1 MKSHLSVGYAVGM
14 SSKVERAASGRGMVA
29 ALLAFSCLTSGGAAL
44 AGGALPSGGQFVA
57 GAGAISATANGLS
70 ISQSGSHGIINW
82 QNFSIGQG
90 DTVNIANGLG
100 ATLNRVTGGNISS
113 IAGSLTSTGSV
124 YLVNPAGVIVLP
136 SGQVVTTGSFVAST
150 RDVSNSSFL
159 AGGALDFT
167 GTSSG
172 AVVNQGSIT
181 SSNGDVVLIGQS
193 VTNTGQISAPNGTAA
208 LAAGDDVLLQAGG
221 DPTVLI
227 NAGTG
232 DVTNSGSIAA
242 AQAELAAAGGNVY
255 ALATNNGG
263 AIRATGT
270 TTKNGHVYLT
280 STDGDVTVDS
290 AVSATNAD
298 GSGGAIVATGGSAT
312 GSVTVNGS
320 LNASATGKTAKGGS
334 VTVTASSVA
343 IASTAAVSANGGSS
357 GGAVLIGGDRHG
369 GSDPSQDFSSTP
381 VANALTTSVAAGA
394 QISANGG
401 TGGGSGNGG
410 NVVVWSDQS
419 TSFAG
424 SIAARGGAAGGNGG
438 FVEVSGKQTLAFTGL
453 VDTSA
458 PLGLTGTLLLDPANV
473 TISTSPTS
481 GDSITGGTYSP
492 NSGVATSNINNG
504 DLDNQL
510 ANNNV
515 LVTTTN
521 SGTSG
526 GGTGNITVS
535 APVAWNSTHS
545 LTLNAAGVI
554 SFTNNTDSII
564 NSGTGGITLI
574 AGGAGL
580 PLTASGTPGL
590 TAGVPIGAAITVG
603 FDPQT
608 IGETFTP
615 VLSSGG
621 AITITA
627 TNGDIS
633 VSGPISASGSGAIT
647 LTAAGIISFGSA
659 ADPLTATGSG
669 GISLTASGADVT
681 NLGSAAIAIGA
692 NITAAGGAI
701 SIVSTTAVPAGNGD
715 GNGSGSGFG
724 GNIISSSEVGYGT
737 AAIGYQ
743 ITMGN
748 QYSITNTQ
756 ANGAGAITLQADQ
769 VRLGTGVSPGATV
782 TTPGQVNILPTSPG
796 NTGSSSAVYLGD
808 TDTGGAFYNPD
819 NVTLIPG
826 EQIENVTANL
836 IVIGNSS
843 TTAISLVNP
852 SGEGAPRFEA
862 GNASNLKLV
871 TGPSGSVTQD
881 ANSPIIVSDGYG
893 SLASGTGNGGAN
905 GIGTGGLAIS
915 TGGAITLNNPY
926 NSVGT
931 IAFSSTGGGNIAFT
945 RQGDNV
951 NGNPGSNL
959 VVGTVGGVS
968 GVNTTGTFILRANE
982 TDSSTSS
989 GVSVGALTVTQDDT
1003 SAANAVKV
1011 GSLLLE
1017 GPISSFTLDNL
1028 SNQIATVAASVQ
1040 TMTLVDNTALATG
1053 SLTDPNTATTYN
1065 GISAAGA
1072 VTIVANASFTIASGD
1087 PIATTSG
1094 NVMIEDGSSGGAGT
1108 AAGGAVAANTGFVNN
1123 DGTAAFAVTGGGTW
1137 RVYSQDPRDDSKGGL
1152 TATQYNFVQYAAPNT
1167 YGAPSAA
1174 TTFSNATADI
1184 NASASGNGFIYT
1196 VAPTVA
1202 ATISTTLTRVY
1213 DGDTDYPGTGTTP
1226 ISYTKGAVTVGGNTV
1241 TNLGTGG
1248 TADTVT
1254 ISNTTITLPLASGF
1268 YPSKNVGTY
1277 TVTIPTTSPTT
1288 PTYTTKDANNVTIYG
1303 YVLNPSHSATAS
1315 ITPAPLTVSGSRYY
1329 NGGTSTAPAT
1339 LAVSGTT
1346 YGGDSFTVSGAGSVA
1361 SANASVTP
1369 QNIATSSG
1377 VVTGLSL
1384 VGTDSSNY
1392 QIVSGTLTIN
1402 PEPLTITASTQS
1414 RSYGSTAGLVLGSGE
1429 TTQYSTS
1436 GLVNNET
1443 IGSVTLTGSV
1453 AATTATTNAGTLTN
1467 AITPSGATGGTFNT
1481 SNYNISYVQGNVII
1495 NPALLTVTGTKVYDT
1510 TTGFGTSSLTAT
1522 GGVNGQT
1529 VTLNAGTGTSSGA
1542 DVNTYTG
1549 PNTSFSG
1556 LGITVTGGTGTDL
1569 ASNYQL
1575 PTTGMLSITP
1585 AALTVTASTQSRSY
1599 GSTAGLVLGTGET
1612 IDYTTSGL
1620 LGGQTIGSVTLTGNT
1635 AATSASTNAGTLTNA
1650 ITPSA
1655 AAGGTFNASDYNVS
1669 YVQGNVIINPAL
1681 LTVTGTKVYDAT
1693 TGFTT
1698 NQLSVAGGA
1707 NGETVALTAGT
1718 GTSSGPDVNTY
1729 NGSTLSG
1736 LGISVTGGNA
1746 LASNYQLPTTGMLSI
1761 TPAPLTVTGTK
1772 VYDSTTGFTTN
1783 QLSVMGGVGGQTVV
1797 LTGGTG
1803 ASSAPDVNTY
1813 AGSTL
1818 TGLTASVTG
1827 GSISNYQLPTTGSL
1841 SITPAALTVTASP
1854 QSRSY
1859 GSTTGLVLGTGE
1871 TVDYT
1876 TSGLVGGQTIGSVT
1890 LTGNAAA
1897 TSASTNAGTLTNAI
1911 TPSAAAGGTFNASDY
1926 NVSYVQGN
1934 VIINP
1939 ALLTVT
1945 GTKVYDA
1952 TTGFTTNQLSV
1963 AGGANGE
1970 TVTLTAGTGTSSGPD
1985 VNTYNGSTL
1994 SGLGISVTGG
2004 NALASNYQVPTTGT
2018 LSITPAALT
2027 VTASTQSRSYGS
2039 TTGLV
2044 LGTGETVDYTTSGLI
2059 GGQTI
2064 GSVTLAG
2071 TAAATSASTNAG
2083 TLTNAITPSAATGG
2097 TFNASDYN
2105 VSYVQG
2111 NVIINPALLTV
2122 TGTKVY
2128 DATTGFTTNQ
2138 LTATGGVNGE
2148 TVSLTAG
2155 TGTSSGP
2162 NVNTYAGSALSGVAA
2177 SVTGG
2182 NALAS
2187 NYQVPTTGTLSITP
2201 APLTVTGTKVYDT
2214 TTGFTTSQLSVTGGV
2229 GGQTVAL
2236 TGGTGTS
2243 SAPDVNTYAGSTLT
2257 GLTASVTGGSI
2268 SNYQLP
2274 TTGALTITPAALT
2287 VTASPQ
2293 SRTYGSTTGLV
2304 LGSGETVDYT
2314 TSGLLGGQTI
2324 GSVTLT
2330 GTAAA
2335 TSATTNAG
2343 TLTNAITPS
2352 AATGGTFTPADYAIT
2367 YAQGNVIINPAL
2379 LTVTGTKVYD
2389 TTTGFTTTQLS
2400 VTGGVNGQTV
2410 ALTGG
2415 TGTSSS
2421 PNAATY
2427 PGSPLSNLADSVTG
2441 GTGTPLASNYQLP
2454 TTGTLTITPAPVT
2467 VSGSRYYDGLTDASG
2482 SVLTVSGFP
2491 NLTATGTGAVS
2502 SPNASTTA
2510 QNLLTSGG
2518 LVTGLSLSG
2527 TGAGNYS
2534 IVSGT
2539 LLINP
2544 EPLTIGA
2551 VTQTKLYDGTTVST
2565 NTPVLV
2571 AGALEGGTTLTN
2583 LTQAYQSRNVLGL
2596 NGSTLLVTGY
2606 TLSDPGNY
2614 TVTLQT
2620 APGTITPE
2628 PVTVTAVPTS
2638 KPYDGTPT
2646 SPGTP
2651 AVTAGTIFGP
2661 DTGTFTQTYN
2671 TPNAGTG
2678 LTLTPTGFIS
2688 DGNGGNNY
2696 IVTYVPITSGIITPQ
2711 ALTISA
2717 VTQTKVYDGT
2727 TVSTGIPVITA
2738 GALVGGD
2745 TLTNL
2750 AQAYQS
2756 RNVLGTNGSTL
2767 FVTSYT
2773 LSDPGN
2779 YNVTV
2784 KTTPGTI
2791 TPEPLI
2797 VTAVPTS
2804 KTYDGTPT
2812 SSGTPL
2818 LTSGT
2823 IFGPDTG
2830 KFTQAYNSPNAG
2842 QTVTLTPT
2850 GVLSDGNGGNNYTV
2864 TYVPISTGV
2873 INPLPVILNGTRPF
2887 DNNTD
2892 AASSILA
2899 ITNLIGGDVANVS
2912 SGTGTLVAGAVGL
2925 EQIAN
2930 FGTLTL
2936 GGPSAGN
2943 YTFVGGS
2950 GDVLVTS
2957 AVATIAVPPLD
2968 QTSSGLGSTTYSFTA
2983 YSGGIVRLVPRQN
2996 GIVTGTIA
3004 TVEGQNAGPDTEL
3017 GCTIGGTGCIENG
3030 VGVNPT
3036 APAQAN

>member
-1 MKSHLSVGYAVGM
+1 MKSHLSVGYAVDM
-14 SSKVERAASGRGMVA
+14 SSKVKGAGARRGVVA

-57 GAGAISATANGLS
+57 GAGAITATANGLS

-82 QNFSIGQG
+82 QSFSIGQG
-90 DTVNIANGLG
+90 QSVNIANGLG
-100 ATLNRVTGGNISS
+100 ATLNRVTGGNISN

-343 IASTAAVSANGGSS
+343 IASTAAVSANGGAN
-357 GGAVLIGGDRHG
+357 GGTVLIGGDRHG
-369 GSDPSQDFSSTP
+369 GSDPSQDFSATP
-381 VANALTTSVAAGA
+381 IANAQTTRVAAGA

-473 TISTSPTS
+473 TISTSATS

-492 NSGVATSNINNG
+492 SSGVATSNINNG

-521 SGTSG
+521 SGASG

-564 NSGTGGITLI
+564 NAGTGGITLI

-580 PLTASGTPGL
+580 PLTANGTPGL
-590 TAGVPIGAAITVG
+590 TAGVPVGAAITVG

-748 QYSITNTQ
+748 AYSITNTQ
-756 ANGAGAITLQADQ
+756 ANGAGTITLQADQ
-769 VRLGTGVSPGATV
+769 VRLGTGISPGATV
-782 TTPGQVNILPTSPG
+782 TTTGQVNILPTSPG

-826 EQIENVTANL
+826 EQVQNVTANL

-843 TTAISLVNP
+843 TTAMSLVNP
-852 SGEGAPRFEA
+852 SGEAAPRFEA

-871 TGPSGSVTQD
+871 TGASGSVTQD
-881 ANSPIIVSDGYG
+881 ANSPIIVDDGYG
-893 SLASGTGNGGAN
+893 SLSNQTPVNGGAN
-905 GIGTGGLAIS
+905 GIGTGGLAVS

-931 IAFSSTGGGNIAFT
+931 IAFSSTGGGAIAFT
-945 RQGDNV
+945 REGDNV

-968 GVNTTGTFILRANE
+968 GVNTTGTFILTANE
-982 TDSSTSS
+982 TNSSTSS
-989 GVSVGALTVTQDDT
+989 GVAVGALTVTQDDT

-1213 DGDTDYPGTGTTP
+1213 DGDTDYPGTGATP

-1467 AITPSGATGGTFNT
+1467 AITPSGAMGGTFNT

-1575 PTTGMLSITP
+1575 PTTGSLSITP

-1681 LTVTGTKVYDAT
+1681 LTVTGTKVYDST

-1746 LASNYQLPTTGMLSI
+1746 LASNYQ
-1761 TPAPLTVTGTK
+1761 
-1772 VYDSTTGFTTN
+1772 
-1783 QLSVMGGVGGQTVV
+1783 
-1797 LTGGTG
+1797 
-1803 ASSAPDVNTY
+1803 
-1813 AGSTL
+1813 
-1818 TGLTASVTG
+1818 
-1827 GSISNYQLPTTGSL
+1827 
-1841 SITPAALTVTASP
+1841 
-1854 QSRSY
+1854 
-1859 GSTTGLVLGTGE
+1859 
-1871 TVDYT
+1871 
-1876 TSGLVGGQTIGSVT
+1876 
-1890 LTGNAAA
+1890 
-1897 TSASTNAGTLTNAI
+1897 
-1911 TPSAAAGGTFNASDY
+1911 
-1926 NVSYVQGN
+1926 
-1934 VIINP
+1934 
-1939 ALLTVT
+1939 
-1945 GTKVYDA
+1945 
-1952 TTGFTTNQLSV
+1952 
-1963 AGGANGE
+1963 
-1970 TVTLTAGTGTSSGPD
+1970 
-1985 VNTYNGSTL
+1985 
-1994 SGLGISVTGG
+1994 
-2004 NALASNYQVPTTGT
+2004 VPTTGT

-2027 VTASTQSRSYGS
+2027 VTASPQSRSYGS

-2083 TLTNAITPSAATGG
+2083 TLTNAITPSAAAGG
-2097 TFNASDYN
+2097 TFNAADYN
-2105 VSYVQG
+2105 IGYVQG

-2314 TSGLLGGQTI
+2314 TSGLVGGQTI

-2343 TLTNAITPS
+2343 TLVNAITPS

-2389 TTTGFTTTQLS
+2389 TTTGFTTTQLA

-2571 AGALEGGTTLTN
+2571 SGALLGGTTLTN

-2596 NGSTLLVTGY
+2596 NGSILLVTSY
-2606 TLSDPGNY
+2606 TLSDSGNY

-2620 APGTITPE
+2620 APGTINPE

-2804 KTYDGTPT
+2804 KTYDGTST

-2830 KFTQAYNSPNAG
+2830 KFIQAYNSPNAG

-2873 INPLPVILNGTRPF
+2873 INPLPVILHGTRPF
-2887 DNNTD
+2887 DDNTD

-2899 ITNLIGGDVANVS
+2899 ITNLIGGDVANIS

-2983 YSGGIVRLVPRQN
+2983 YSGGIVRLAPRQN